1 MITGDDIKSLVGLL
15 SSKLMTFAY
24 KRYCSGTVLGA
35 KGYQYNKHAL
45 EKLPVAEIPA
55 SQQQAFI
62 TLVNQ
67 IFDAKH
73 TAPNTDISTLEDAI
87 DKLVYEL
94 YNLTPKEIAIV
105 GGKE

>member
-1 MITGDDIKSLVGLL
+1 MS
-15 SSKLMTFAY
+15 
-24 KRYCSGTVLGA
+24 
-35 KGYQYNKHAL
+35 QHAL

-62 TLVNQ
+62 TLVDQ

-87 DKLVYEL
+87 DKLVYAL
-94 YNLTPKEIAIV
+94 YDLTPDEIAIV
-105 GGKE
+105 EARE